1 MENPS
6 ASLLSF
12 GLLLVGLLL
21 ILFSAGIKG
30 YFDFLINNKFV
41 RIFVGIIGIILFGVG
56 FVGVYRTI
64 FPTFPSN
71 EISPSLEMPT
81 SALLLPTTTSSQIIP
96 TATQIIINQTPI
108 ASDCL
113 STDYIPEITGFHP
126 PIDTLICVPSGV
138 FVYISSDPA
147 RISIPSINYDNSFTT
162 GYTFKFF
169 GPVKFIISGVS
180 TKYIWMEARYDTN
193 LLTKLDEKALN
204 LVYQNGKV
212 CDLSLYTGS
221 ACP

>member
-1 MENPS
+1 MS
-6 ASLLSF
+6 
-12 GLLLVGLLL
+12 
-21 ILFSAGIKG
+21 
-30 YFDFLINNKFV
+30 D
-41 RIFVGIIGIILFGVG
+41 IFFQIVLAAIGIVIG
-56 FVGVYRTI
+56 
-64 FPTFPSN
+64 
-71 EISPSLEMPT
+71 ISVP
-81 SALLLPTTTSSQIIP
+81 LLPTDKQKNIAKWVTVTTIAIAILWTGYELGVRASSKSSSPSPVLSTETAFVAIAP
-96 TATQIIINQTPI
+96 TATVQLQPTIEPQPTLQTMVTQTPI

-126 PIDTLICVPSGV
+126 PIDTLICIPSGI

-147 RISIPSINYDNSFTT
+147 RISIPSINYDNTFTA